1 MKTTIRITTVFLLS
15 IILTFSLLSCSK
27 TEIPEYYDEIP
38 SDEQIKTE
46 IVEVF
51 KNNPLVEEVEYDEIK
66 ILQSNHYEFFN
77 QYVVRFSVEI
87 EDDVEEFE
95 VVYKLQK
102 VEINR
107 NFC

>member
-1 MKTTIRITTVFLLS
+1 MKTTIRITTLFILS

-27 TEIPEYYDEIP
+27 ETVPEYYDKIP
-38 SDEQIKTE
+38 TDEQVKTE

-51 KNNPLVEEVEYDEIK
+51 KNNPLVEEVEYEEIK

-102 VEINR
+102 IEINR